1 MILLRDWL
9 PYEKDLSRQDELK
22 QIVSEA
28 LSQNVIDS
36 RPELFLRKELC
47 GVVEELNAAEKR

>member
-1 MILLRDWL
+1 MLLRDWL

-28 LSQNVIDS
+28 LSQKAIDS
-36 RPELFLRKELC
+36 RPELFLRTELY
-47 GVVEELNAAEKR
+47 GVVEELNAAKER